1 MRALKRLNA
10 WINDA
15 ALRDVS
21 SKLYIVDI
29 HERPA
34 DTTME
39 WGSVPGVSGQRL
51 LHRTRQ
57 SVRIQIE
64 FDIRELFNLAE
75 RAAIVTAVNAW
86 ARDGMLKVSYRPEH
100 QMAVVLDEPASMEDV
115 RDVTST
121 FTLSFRAGPDPYWRD
136 ETPRVYSYSG
146 VSVSWEDISVPGQ
159 AKVSPEITITPTATM
174 NALAVALS
182 GQVMEFSGLSVPAGT
197 PLTIDHDERGLLR
210 IRANGISKLSC
221 RTAQSVDD
229 FLLMPGPQGFAYTA
243 DGSCAVQLA
252 IRGRYL

>member
-29 HERPA
+29 HEQPA

-75 RAAIVTAVNAW
+75 RAAIVTAANEW
-86 ARDGMLKVSYRPEH
+86 AKDGVLKVSYRPD
-100 QMAVVLDEPASMEDV
+100 QMLAVILAEAASIEDA
-115 RDVTST
+115 RDVSST
-121 FTLSFRAGPDPYWRD
+121 FTITFQAGVDPYWRD
-136 ETPRVYSYSG
+136 EHATVYSYTGAAASQ
-146 VSVSWEDISVPGQ
+146 EEIMVPGQ
-159 AKVSPEITITPTATM
+159 AMVSPEITITPAAAM
-174 NALAVALS
+174 DALAVALS
-182 GQVMEFSGLSVPAGT
+182 GQVMYFTGLSVPAGT
-197 PLTIDHDERGLLR
+197 ALRIDHDERGLLR
-210 IRANGISKLSC
+210 IRANGISKLAC
-221 RTAQSVDD
+221 RTATSVDD
-229 FLLMPGPQGFAYTA
+229 FLMAPGRQVFAYTA

-252 IRGRYL
+252 FRGRYL